1 MSNTKKYSQMKREM
15 EKLNAKKKSIMDECT
30 KKGMSYEDYQNEVRS
45 IMEEIY
51 FLNKEIRKIQDPVLV
66 YGKEWKGN
74 LHTMDNFIGM
84 SINGDLTD
92 EDGYGYYATD
102 NAKSDIIIYPSDILD
117 DIYRSDFTHVVWFNK

>member
-66 YGKEWKGN
+66 YGKEWKGI